1 MWIIFLLT
9 SVLMVI
15 TVVHMITGVMAQ
27 RGICEPLKNPK
38 DNRMFELVDE
48 LVQIKRILYPKNPNA
63 NINMSYIVT

>member
-1 MWIIFLLT
+1 
-9 SVLMVI
+9 MVI

-27 RGICEPLKNPK
+27 RGLCEPLKNPK

-48 LVQIKRILYPKNPNA
+48 LVQIKKILYPKNPNA

>member
-27 RGICEPLKNPK
+27 RVICEPLKNPK
-38 DNRMFELVDE
+38 DNRVFELIDE
-48 LVQIKRILYPKNPNA
+48 FVQIKKVLYPKNPNA

>member
-1 MWIIFLLT
+1 
-9 SVLMVI
+9 
-15 TVVHMITGVMAQ
+15 MITGVMAQ

-48 LVQIKRILYPKNPNA
+48 LVQIKRILYPKNANA

>member
-1 MWIIFLLT
+1 
-9 SVLMVI
+9 MVV

-38 DNRMFELVDE
+38 DNRMFELVDD
-48 LVQIKRILYPKNPNA
+48 LVQIKKILYPKYPNA